1 MNTLL
6 YAKRLLLIIHVI
18 LRWTLCTACMI
29 VYKEFYKEES
39 KQEAHRSTE
48 SVNLTDSK

>member
-1 MNTLL
+1 MS
-6 YAKRLLLIIHVI
+6 
-18 LRWTLCTACMI
+18 